1 MLHIAKLAIFSG
13 LHKFSKKNFETVDLE
28 DAAISD
34 FAHLAGVEQLDVVT
48 TNQRDGSFANQ
59 KPKTN
64 QNRPFGLW
72 FEAGA

>member
-34 FAHLAGVEQLDVVT
+34 FAHLAGVEQLDVAPTSVKIIT
-48 TNQRDGSFANQ
+48 ERYAVG
-59 KPKTN
+59 
-64 QNRPFGLW
+64 
-72 FEAGA
+72 